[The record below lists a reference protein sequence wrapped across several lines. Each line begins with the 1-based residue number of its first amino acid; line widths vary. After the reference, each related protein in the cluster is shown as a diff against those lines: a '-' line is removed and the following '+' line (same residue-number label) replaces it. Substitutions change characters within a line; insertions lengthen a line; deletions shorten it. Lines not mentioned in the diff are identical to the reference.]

1 MVAKAWC
8 SVVDNTIEQSECL
21 SQPLLPLVR
30 WLLDLDVP
38 LSALRQAVAHQ
49 TPAREGRS
57 DSHRCLLM

>member
-38 LSALRQAVAHQ
+38 LSALRQAVVHQ
-49 TPAREGRS
+49 T
-57 DSHRCLLM
+57 